1 MATQVKTKKSLGKKV
16 PAKKPLTLKQIAAAK
31 TARAAQRAERK
42 AEKDAEAKRLAD
54 EAAEYATAME
64 RAEAAKLLEV
74 TPQTATVPLSDFYD
88 LLTGVLICAGKDN
101 SIPSLVAVHI
111 GASQSQF
118 FAESTDRYRLI
129 RGVIG
134 NKTVITT
141 GDLRDTLINRS
152 DIDAVMLM
160 LKRWLKSPLP
170 HLMVTITRLG
180 DEVTVRIRD
189 EGVIFARLDGKF
201 PLSAHLFRDRE
212 VDPIEGVSLNARY
225 LNDFAKVPSEN
236 GPDQVSMTFKKPK
249 DAKPGQSGSSSPII
263 ITIEHHAIE
272 WQALLMPM
280 RYAA

>member
-1 MATQVKTKKSLGKKV
+1 MATQVKTKKSS
-16 PAKKPLTLKQIAAAK
+16 AKKPLTRKQIAAAQAE
-31 TARAAQRAERK
+31 TARQILAKKEERARIRAK
-42 AEKDAEAKRLAD
+42 AKEIREAEIKQKAD
-54 EAAEYATAME
+54 E
-64 RAEAAKLLEV
+64 EAAKLLEV
-74 TPQTATVPLSDFYD
+74 TSQTATVPLHDFYE
-88 LLTGVLICAGKDN
+88 LLTGVLICAGKDD
-101 SIPSLVAVHI
+101 SIPSLCAVHI

-118 FAESTDRYRLI
+118 FAESTDRYRLL

-134 NKTVITT
+134 TKTAITT

-152 DIDAVMLM
+152 DIDAVMVM

-170 HLMVTITRLG
+170 YLMVTISRLG
-180 DEVTVRIRD
+180 DEVTVRVRD

-212 VDPIEGVSLNARY
+212 VDAVEGVSLNARY
-225 LNDFAKVPSEN
+225 LNDFAKVPSES

-263 ITIEHHAIE
+263 ITIEHHSIE

-280 RYAA
+280 RHAS